1 MSTSLSVL
9 QPRGGAK
16 RPMLRSQSPPPPRG
30 QRSSG
35 SSPQEAPQQ
44 APEHPVPS
52 TADLT
57 VGRGKKTKTIK
68 RATTLTEDWG
78 VGRLDM
84 LPELHSLDDSG
95 VIDML
100 LSTKDIELRGPNQMV
115 TWPNGAT
122 SRFVT
127 AEVNQHII
135 IYEYSSRLGADRR
148 LVLRVNSKATR
159 FSSRGDAVERHHERI
174 IPLRRC
180 TFLRD
185 RVQAPNI
192 LCSVWECHL
201 QSKVRDR
208 RRRSVRHTDRSDR
221 LAPKQKQ
228 AP

>member
-1 MSTSLSVL
+1 MNRVTTNIPLWGTDSYTS
-9 QPRGGAK
+9 
-16 RPMLRSQSPPPPRG
+16 PPRG

-35 SSPQEAPQQ
+35 SSPQETPQPAPV
-44 APEHPVPS
+44 PPVPS
-52 TADLT
+52 TTDLT

-68 RATTLTEDWG
+68 RATTLAEDWG
-78 VGRLDM
+78 VGRLDL

-122 SRFVT
+122 SRFIT

-174 IPLRRC
+174 LPYDVAHSFETECKHPIYS
-180 TFLRD
+180 
-185 RVQAPNI
+185 APFGNAI
-192 LCSVWECHL
+192 YKASSALTE
-201 QSKVRDR
+201 
-208 RRRSVRHTDRSDR
+208 
-221 LAPKQKQ
+221 A
-228 AP
+228 